1 MSAFAQKQFSAL
13 PFIPD
18 SHSVAALRKAARDCE
33 GCPLFERATQT
44 VFGDGE
50 VHAAILFV
58 GEQPGDQ
65 EDIAGKPFVGP
76 AGKLLDKCLEE
87 AGIDREQSYVTNM
100 VKHFKWEPRGKR
112 RIHEKPNQMEISAC
126 KPWLRREIEAVQP
139 KLIVAL
145 GATAA
150 QGLLGSSFRVTKHR
164 GTVMR
169 IEGYPPILATVHPS
183 SLLRQITD
191 EDRKRETAHFIADL
205 KKCAEFISGAAD

>member
-1 MSAFAQKQFSAL
+1 MSPVAQKQFSAL

-18 SHSVAALRKAARDCE
+18 THSLATLRKAAQDCQ
-33 GCPLFERATQT
+33 GCPFYKRATQT
-44 VFGDGE
+44 VFGEGAA
-50 VHAAILFV
+50 HAAMLLV

-76 AGKLLDKCLEE
+76 AGKLLDKCLAE
-87 AGIDREQSYVTNM
+87 AGIDRKQTYITNM

-112 RIHEKPNQMEISAC
+112 RLHEKPNQMEISAC
-126 KPWLRREIEAVQP
+126 KPWLQYEIEAVQP
-139 KLIVAL
+139 KVIVAL

-150 QGLLGSSFRVTKHR
+150 QGLMGSSFRVTKQR
-164 GTVMR
+164 GTVLR

-191 EDRKRETAHFIADL
+191 QDRERETQQFIADL
-205 KKCAEFISGAAD
+205 KKSAEFISSEVD

>member
-1 MSAFAQKQFSAL
+1 MSPVAQKQFSAL

-18 SHSVAALRKAARDCE
+18 SHSLATLRKAARDCE

-44 VFGDGE
+44 VFGEGA
-50 VHAAILFV
+50 VHAAIFFV

-65 EDIAGKPFVGP
+65 EDISGKPFVGP
-76 AGKLLDKCLEE
+76 AGKLLDKCLEA
-87 AGIDREQSYVTNM
+87 AGIERKQTYVTNM

-126 KPWLRREIEAVQP
+126 KPWLQREIEAVQP

-150 QGLLGSSFRVTKHR
+150 QGLLGSSFRVTRQR
-164 GTVMR
+164 GTVIR

-191 EDRKRETAHFIADL
+191 EDRERETARFIADL
-205 KKCAEFISGAAD
+205 KKCAEFISSQAG